1 MTNAPKT
8 IAMNDADER
17 NWRDPS
23 GDRPADLLASI
34 AAIERAQHAPR
45 ERAAALLDAVIEC
58 LGCLS
63 ACVSVGISGDE
74 IDLSRAGDVEGVEAW
89 AANLRST
96 ALEARSHARSI
107 ARLFGPGAT
116 PKYAVIACP
125 IDNAGRDPF
134 GAVAVLV
141 RCASTAQAER
151 IQLHLRAA
159 CLQMATVMT
168 RRATNRAGVEMSDM
182 ARVYTRAGQFRSI
195 HEFAYTITNSARQ
208 RFNCDQAAMGVVRA
222 DKVRVVCISGL
233 DDVKPRSP
241 GVHQIE
247 QAMGE
252 CADAACPVVAQPRD
266 RWEDSGLAD
275 DGLLHQRWRASV
287 NGACVLSIPID
298 GGDGT
303 VAVVS
308 FRRSAEQ
315 PFDAEDIEA
324 AQKLLAPL
332 AGAIPLVTRATRPLH
347 AHATHSCRAA
357 VRWCFG
363 PKTLR
368 RKLVIASAL
377 GLAGWGALGSR
388 PYRVAVPAVVVAER
402 EHIIAAPI
410 EGAVSE
416 VLVRAGD
423 RVEAGQTLLRMSTS
437 ALELERRDLASQMTN
452 AELRMAEGVAA
463 RDPSAASIAQSELR
477 AIRSRMDRVLQ
488 QIGEATV
495 RAPKAGIVVAPELAD
510 LTGRVVAVGEP
521 MIAIAEDGSLALE
534 LRVPQSRV
542 SDLEVGS
549 RLRFASHARPELPG
563 FTTLDTVAPSTV
575 QRAGR
580 SVFIADAALPGD
592 QTWLRPGMEGVA
604 MVEAGERPNWWL
616 AVHRLVDKAR
626 LSFWFD

>member
-1 MTNAPKT
+1 MNKAPKT
-8 IAMNDADER
+8 IAMNDTAER
-17 NWRDPS
+17 SWRDPS
-23 GDRPADLLASI
+23 EERPADLLASI
-34 AAIERAQHAPR
+34 AAIERGQGAPR
-45 ERAAALLDAVIEC
+45 ERAAAFLDAVIES

-63 ACVSVGISGDE
+63 GCVSVGVAGDE
-74 IDLSRAGDVEGVEAW
+74 IELSRAGDVEGVEAW
-89 AANLRST
+89 SSNLRAT

-107 ARLFGPGAT
+107 ARLFGAGST
-116 PKYAVIACP
+116 PRYAVIACP

-159 CLQMATVMT
+159 CLQIATVLT
-168 RRATNRAGVEMSDM
+168 RKATNRGVVEMSDM

-195 HEFAYTITNSARQ
+195 HQFAYTITNSARQ
-208 RFNCDQAAMGVVRA
+208 RFSCDQAAMGIVRN

-241 GVHQIE
+241 GVHHIE

-287 NGACVLSIPID
+287 NGSCVLSVPID
-298 GGDGT
+298 GGDGP

-347 AHATHSCRAA
+347 THAAQSGRSAA
-357 VRWCFG
+357 AWCLG

-368 RKLVIASAL
+368 RKLIVAVAF
-377 GLAGWGALGSR
+377 GAVAWGALGSR
-388 PYRVAVPAVVVAER
+388 PYRVSVPAVVISER
-402 EHIIAAPI
+402 EHIVAAPI
-410 EGAVSE
+410 EGVVAE

-423 RVEAGQTLLRMSTS
+423 RVEEGQTLLRMRVES
-437 ALELERRDLASQMTN
+437 LELERRDLRAQMAN

-463 RDPSAASIAQSELR
+463 RNPSAASIAQSELR
-477 AIRSRMDRVLQ
+477 TIRTRLEHATHK
-488 QIGEATV
+488 IEEATV
-495 RAPKAGIVVAPELAD
+495 RAPRAGIVIAPELAD
-510 LTGRVVAVGEP
+510 LAGRVVAVGDP
-521 MIAIAEDGSLALE
+521 LIAIAEDGSMALE

-542 SDLEVGS
+542 SDLSVGS
-549 RLRFASHARPELPG
+549 RLRFASHARPELPE
-563 FTTLDTVAPSTV
+563 FTTLSRVAPSTV
-575 QRAGR
+575 QRGGR
-580 SVFIADAALPGD
+580 SVFVAEAALPND
-592 QTWLRPGMEGVA
+592 QSWLRPGMEGVA

-616 AVHRLVDKAR
+616 AVHRIVDKAR